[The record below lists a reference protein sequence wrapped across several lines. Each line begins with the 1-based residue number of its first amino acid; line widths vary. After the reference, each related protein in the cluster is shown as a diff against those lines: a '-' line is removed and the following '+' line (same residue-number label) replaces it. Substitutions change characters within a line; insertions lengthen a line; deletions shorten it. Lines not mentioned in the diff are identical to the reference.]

1 MPPLSQ
7 PRSFA
12 PSFAEEL
19 DPLAGRRPSSADPH
33 DGRHRARNFRTRPG
47 PVFGNG
53 PAGAAA
59 ATPSSAGKAAP
70 RPGQSHATV
79 RSPAEIA
86 LIALAV
92 LLAGLTLLV
101 PLALIFSFALR
112 EGLGVYFSNI
122 VEPNTRHAI
131 LLTVLTALVVVPVNI
146 VVGAA
151 LAWLVTRFRFRGRQL
166 LVSFIDLP
174 AAMSPIVAGVTY
186 LFLYGGQGL
195 FGPALQAAGLQVM
208 FTPLAIVLVSLFVTA
223 PYAARELIPMMSQQG
238 TEDEEAALSL
248 GATGWQMFRYVTLP
262 NISWAL
268 VYGAVL
274 TNARVMGEFGAVSVV
289 SGAIRGQTNTLP
301 LQINLLFNDFNIT
314 GAFAAASTLTLIAV
328 ATLAIKA
335 ALEARRR
342 Q

>member
-1 MPPLSQ
+1 MMTPK
-7 PRSFA
+7 R
-12 PSFAEEL
+12 
-19 DPLAGRRPSSADPH
+19 SSAEI
-33 DGRHRARNFRTRPG
+33 TLI
-47 PVFGNG
+47 
-53 PAGAAA
+53 AAA
-59 ATPSSAGKAAP
+59 F
-70 RPGQSHATV
+70 
-79 RSPAEIA
+79 
-86 LIALAV
+86 LIAAFV
-92 LLAGLTLLV
+92 LVL

-112 EGLGVYFSNI
+112 EGLAVYVANI
-122 VEPNTRHAI
+122 VEPNTLHAI
-131 LLTVLTALVVVPVNI
+131 WLTIMTALLVVPVNI

-166 LVSFIDLP
+166 LISIVELP
-174 AAMSPIVAGVTY
+174 ASMSPIVAGVVY

-195 FGPALQAAGLQVM
+195 LGPFLQANGLQVM

-223 PYAARELIPMMSQQG
+223 PFAARELIPLMSQQG

-248 GATGWQMFRYVTLP
+248 GANGWQMFWHVTLP

-301 LQINLLFNDFNIT
+301 LQINLLFNDFNVT

-328 ATLAIKA
+328 VTLVLKSI
-335 ALEARRR
+335 LESRRHG
-342 Q
+342 